1 VKLASLK
8 RSFRRLT
15 RRHHFTGFMGGV
27 AMAATFGLMAGL
39 HVATTLGALAFA
51 PWVALCGF
59 DCGVWLGL
67 LSAAVATGL
76 WTAAEEIDG
85 IHFTGTQLGVR
96 GLLFG
101 LLAAGTAFAG
111 DRLRDS
117 ERRYQTTAARQAAL
131 IDSTLD
137 GISLTDADGNILVMN
152 KPIVRMA
159 IDLGMPL
166 DGTVPERLLAIA
178 DKVTEPERY
187 RRRMLELAS
196 HPTEPA
202 SDEFEFVETGRVFR
216 GYAAPVNDHNGKF
229 LGRIWTLREVT
240 ADRELDR
247 MRDAFVATVSHEL
260 RTPLTSIAGF
270 VEMLQG
276 ETEGLTEDARTY
288 LRVIGRSSE
297 RLQHLVE
304 DLLLMAQIEAHKLEL
319 NWEPT
324 NVGALAR
331 HAVESVQPTAD
342 ERGLTI
348 DIVVDGAPEI
358 RADPGRISQVIDN
371 LVSNSVKFTPKGG
384 SVNVVVDGDENAARL
399 VVADSG
405 LGIPADEQDQVFSR
419 FFRARN
425 AMENA
430 IPGTGLGL
438 AITKALVERHGG
450 EISVASEENG
460 GTRVTVTLP
469 V

>member
-1 VKLASLK
+1 
-8 RSFRRLT
+8 
-15 RRHHFTGFMGGV
+15 MGGV
-27 AMAATFGLMAGL
+27 AMFVTFGAMAGFGW
-39 HVATTLGALAFA
+39 TSTLGALAFA

-59 DCGVWLGL
+59 DCGLWLGL
-67 LSAAVATGL
+67 LSAGVATGL
-76 WTAAEEIDG
+76 WRGATDIAG
-85 IHFTGTQLGVR
+85 ISTTKEQLVFRAVFFAILG
-96 GLLFG
+96 G
-101 LLAAGTAFAG
+101 GTAFAG
-111 DRLRDS
+111 SRLRES
-117 ERRYQTTAARQAAL
+117 ERAHQSTAALQSAL

-137 GISLTDADGNILVMN
+137 GISLTDADGNILIMN
-152 KPIVRMA
+152 APIVRMA
-159 IDLGMPL
+159 IELGMPL

-178 DKVTEPERY
+178 DRMTEPERY

-196 HPTEPA
+196 HPTEAA
-202 SDEFEFVETGRVFR
+202 SDEFELADTGRVYR
-216 GYAAPVNDHNGKF
+216 GYAAPVNDRS
-229 LGRIWTLREVT
+229 GRFVGRVWTLREVT

-276 ETEGLTEDARTY
+276 ETDGLSEDARTY
-288 LRVIGRSSE
+288 LRVIGRGSD

-304 DLLLMAQIEAHKLEL
+304 DLLLMAQIEARRLEL

-324 NVGALAR
+324 DVGALAR
-331 HAVESVQPTAD
+331 LAVESARPAAQEKGV
-342 ERGLTI
+342 TI
-348 DIVVDGAPEI
+348 DIETNGVPEV
-358 RADPGRISQVIDN
+358 RADPGRVSQVLDN
-371 LVSNSVKFTPKGG
+371 LVSNAVKFTPKGG
-384 SVNVVVDGDENAARL
+384 SVSVVVDGDENAARL

-405 LGIPADEQDQVFSR
+405 FGIPAEEQDQVFSR

-425 AMENA
+425 AMDNA

-450 EISVASEENG
+450 KISLASEENS

>member
-1 VKLASLK
+1 MV
-8 RSFRRLT
+8 
-15 RRHHFTGFMGGV
+15 
-27 AMAATFGLMAGL
+27 ATFGVMIGFEWTS
-39 HVATTLGALAFA
+39 VLGALAFA

-59 DCGVWLGL
+59 DCGFWLGL
-67 LSAAVATGL
+67 LSAGVATGL
-76 WTAAEEIDG
+76 WWGATDIASISTTTQQIVVRAVFFAA
-85 IHFTGTQLGVR
+85 LG
-96 GLLFG
+96 G
-101 LLAAGTAFAG
+101 GTAVAG
-111 DRLRDS
+111 RRLRES
-117 ERRYQTTAARQAAL
+117 ERRYQVTVARQSAL

-137 GISLTDADGNILVMN
+137 GISLTDADGNIQIMN
-152 KPIVRMA
+152 APIVRMGME
-159 IDLGMPL
+159 LGMPL

-187 RRRMLELAS
+187 RRRMLELANN
-196 HPTEPA
+196 PTEGA
-202 SDEFEFVETGRVFR
+202 SDEFEVAETGRVYR
-216 GYAAPVNDHNGKF
+216 GYAEPVTDASGRF
-229 LGRIWTLREVT
+229 AGRIWTLREVT

-276 ETEGLTEDARTY
+276 EKEGLSEDARTY

-304 DLLLMAQIEAHKLEL
+304 DLLLMAQIEARRLEL
-319 NWEPT
+319 NWEAT
-324 NVGALAR
+324 DVGALAR
-331 HAVESVQPTAD
+331 LAVESSRPVAQ
-342 ERGLTI
+342 EKEVKI
-348 DIVVDGAPEI
+348 DVDIDGAPEI
-358 RADPGRISQVIDN
+358 RADPGRIAQVLDN
-371 LVSNSVKFTPKGG
+371 LVSNAVKFTPKGG
-384 SVNVVVDGDENAARL
+384 SVSVVVDGDENAARL

-405 LGIPADEQDQVFSR
+405 FGIPADEQDQVFSR

-450 EISVASEENG
+450 HITLTSEENG

>member
-1 VKLASLK
+1 MKLASSL
-8 RSFRRLT
+8 RRLS
-15 RRHHFTGFMGGV
+15 RRRHFTGFLGGL
-27 AMAATFGLMAGL
+27 AMAATFGAMIGFEW
-39 HVATTLGALAFA
+39 TTVLGALAFA

-59 DCGVWLGL
+59 DCGFWLGL
-67 LSAAVATGL
+67 VSAGLATGL
-76 WTAAEEIDG
+76 WWGATDISGISTTTQQLVVRAA
-85 IHFTGTQLGVR
+85 FFAVLG
-96 GLLFG
+96 G
-101 LLAAGTAFAG
+101 GTAVAG
-111 DRLRDS
+111 RRLRES
-117 ERRYQTTAARQAAL
+117 ERRYQATVARQSAL

-137 GISLTDADGNILVMN
+137 GISLTDADGNILIMN
-152 KPIVRMA
+152 APIVRMG
-159 IDLGMPL
+159 IELGMPI

-178 DKVTEPERY
+178 DNVTEPERY
-187 RRRMLELAS
+187 RRRMLELANT
-196 HPTEPA
+196 PKEAA
-202 SDEFEFVETGRVFR
+202 SDEFEIAETGRVYR
-216 GYAAPVNDHNGKF
+216 GYAEPVTDESGRF
-229 LGRIWTLREVT
+229 AGRIWTLREVT

-276 ETEGLTEDARTY
+276 ETEGLSEDARTY

-304 DLLLMAQIEAHKLEL
+304 DLLLMAQIEARRLEL

-324 NVGALAR
+324 DVGALAR
-331 HAVESVQPTAD
+331 LAVESSRPVAAEKD
-342 ERGLTI
+342 VKI
-348 DIVVDGAPEI
+348 DIETDGAPEI
-358 RADPGRISQVIDN
+358 RADPGRIAQVLDN
-371 LVSNSVKFTPKGG
+371 LVSNAVKFTPKGG
-384 SVNVVVDGDENAARL
+384 SVSVTVDGDENAARL

-405 LGIPADEQDQVFSR
+405 FGIPADEQDMVFSR

-450 EISVASEENG
+450 HITLSSQEDS